1 MFSDDLRSARVRI
14 QEENPK
20 KAGSKSYARFERYK
34 AAQTIQGVLDL
45 GGSRADIDWDI
56 DHGYIVLLD
65 RTLAPR
71 KRAESESSESG
82 GEDEQKRDTA
92 ARSLGGR
99 KRHKPVSY
107 AEKRTRNESDDEYRP
122 GRRRRK
128 RARGSASSS
137 KAHEPPAP
145 GWLARCSF
153 RATGRPRRG
162 PRLTVNDESSLLPPP
177 PRRRRRRA
185 AQGALRVGGMPLVG
199 RGRQR
204 RRGPSAVAKRS
215 RRPRLSSS
223 TCTRR
228 GRRAHRGGRPLGRS
242 RRAPARR
249 ALARVLRRARPDRR
263 ADAPF
268 RRRPALARLDLRGR
282 RPASWRQAAC
292 SRALEQAAGAL
303 RSPSRARRR
312 RRGRVRRR
320 AWPRGWA
327 RGACARRP
335 VTRRPTEP
343 MRHPRAAPVNQRSV
357 QPLLDR
363 NRGA

>member
-107 AEKRTRNESDDEYRP
+107 AEEAHSEHESDDEYRLP
-122 GRRRRK
+122 AGGGGGK

-137 KAHEPPAP
+137 KAHEPPALA
-145 GWLARCSF
+145 GWLARYSF
-153 RATGRPRRG
+153 PPQPTDIAADLE
-162 PRLTVNDESSLLPPP
+162 LTVNDEGSLRPPPP
-177 PRRRRRRA
+177 PRA
-185 AQGALRVGGMPLVG
+185 DDAPPKEALRVKGMPLVG
-199 RGRQR
+199 SRGRARGAEAR
-204 RRGPSAVAKRS
+204 RAVSEAIAAAAPFELHLHSLVVDAALIAAVARS
-215 RRPRLSSS
+215 VD
-223 TCTRR
+223 
-228 GRRAHRGGRPLGRS
+228 RGGRPLG
-242 RRAPARR
+242 
-249 ALARVLRRARPDRR
+249 ALSLAFCDGLDPTAVQTLA
-263 ADAPF
+263 ALGGGGSQ
-268 RRRPALARLDLRGR
+268 LARLDLRGALD
-282 RPASWRQAAC
+282 PLAGAKAAY

-303 RSPSRARRR
+303 PALAELALDGDGAAACVDEHALARVRAR
-312 RRGRVRRR
+312 GVRVHV
-320 AWPRGWA
+320 G
-327 RGACARRP
+327 P
-335 VTRRPTEP
+335 VTRRPTE
-343 MRHPRAAPVNQRSV
+343 R
-357 QPLLDR
+357 
-363 NRGA
+363 